1 MKKNYNAIDIMK
13 FISAFL
19 VIIVHTYPFYTSV
32 PTFGFIT
39 SNIVGRVVIPFF
51 FLAAGYFFQKGNPS
65 KERFKKYTFKL
76 LRLYIVWSVLYIPL
90 GIHLLN
96 GFMEMTP
103 VLWAAG
109 SFLALVNFGTYFHLW
124 YMAALIFAI
133 VFCYYYLRKF
143 SMKSLVIVGFILFC
157 FGCLETYYGLIP
169 NGTFLDALNI
179 YLMIFFTTR
188 NGLFFGILFVSLGMA
203 VAKYD
208 LASKVKYSHIS
219 LLSLV
224 FFIALCVEA
233 FSIKSLGWAIDYN
246 FYIMVVP
253 FSYCWFVTLLKTNV
267 TLKLDYAALR
277 EYSVIIYFSHGIFL
291 ELIPIL
297 LGTQYGYLFDSGV
310 FRLFSVLIPTLLVS
324 YLIKHKIP
332 LLQ

>member
-1 MKKNYNAIDIMK
+1 MKKNYNAIDLMK

-19 VIIVHTYPFYTSV
+19 VIIVHTYPFYTSI
-32 PTFGFIT
+32 PTLGFIT

-51 FLAAGYFFQKGNPS
+51 FVAAGYFFQKGNPTP
-65 KERFKKYTFKL
+65 ERFKKYTIKL
-76 LRLYIVWSVLYIPL
+76 VRLYLVWSVLYIPL

-133 VFCYYYLRKF
+133 CFCYFYLKKF
-143 SMKSLVIVGFILFC
+143 SMKSLLIVGLILFI
-157 FGCLETYYGLIP
+157 FGCLETYYGIIP
-169 NGTFLDALNI
+169 NGAFLDAFNI

-188 NGLFFGILFVSLGMA
+188 NGLFFGILFVSMGMFI
-203 VAKYD
+203 AKIN
-208 LASKVKYSHIS
+208 LAEKIKHAWVYAIF
-219 LLSLV
+219 
-224 FFIALCVEA
+224 FFIALCIEA
-233 FSIKSLGWAIDYN
+233 FSIKSFGWAIDYN
-246 FYIMVVP
+246 FYFMVVP
-253 FSYCWFVTLLKTNV
+253 FSFFWFITLLNTNIKWKV
-267 TLKLDYAALR
+267 DFAAMR

-332 LLQ
+332 LLK